1 MRRIVV
7 LLVLGLVVGLWP
19 AASGV
24 AHGSTATQAAPARSL
39 QADFN
44 SDGADD
50 LAIGVP
56 LDNVGTV
63 VGAGAVN
70 VLYGSSPGGL
80 TGTGSQLLSQD
91 TPGVPGSAEVDDG
104 FGFALATGDFNGDT
118 FADLAVGA
126 PGEGVGTA
134 AAAGA
139 VNVLYGSATGL
150 TGTGSQLFTQVGG
163 RVEADDVFGFAL
175 AAGDFNG
182 DTFADL
188 AAGAP
193 FEDVDSTLDAG
204 AVSILPGSAN
214 GLTAV
219 GGQLFT
225 QDSPGV
231 PGSAEE
237 VDIFGYTL
245 ATGDPGPAAT
255 SAPAASAS
263 GPSSR
268 TRRTALA
275 R

>member
-44 SDGADD
+44 NDGADD

-118 FADLAVGA
+118 FADLAGDLPCA
-126 PGEGVGTA
+126 S
-134 AAAGA
+134 
-139 VNVLYGSATGL
+139 SAM
-150 TGTGSQLFTQVGG
+150 
-163 RVEADDVFGFAL
+163 
-175 AAGDFNG
+175 
-182 DTFADL
+182 
-188 AAGAP
+188 
-193 FEDVDSTLDAG
+193 
-204 AVSILPGSAN
+204 
-214 GLTAV
+214 
-219 GGQLFT
+219 
-225 QDSPGV
+225 
-231 PGSAEE
+231 
-237 VDIFGYTL
+237 
-245 ATGDPGPAAT
+245 
-255 SAPAASAS
+255 
-263 GPSSR
+263 
-268 TRRTALA
+268 
-275 R
+275 